1 MKKIISLILAITLV
15 IIMSGCGS
23 KWSNK
28 ENDTVSVMDGGTVY
42 TQYYVDENYYT
53 QEEVDEMFTN
63 IMEIHLLTNNK
74 VIEYEQRIEEL
85 ETQEITYTNCN
96 MIQLLFEY
104 QEALDTYY
112 TFYIIDGELLEY
124 RDGELGDTFT
134 NEDLLDEYCEVD

>member
-1 MKKIISLILAITLV
+1 
-15 IIMSGCGS
+15 MSGCGS